1 MYMYLYMCVCAL
13 DMRNKMSTLDSDF
26 AENFYKYISAETTIE
41 ISKLKA
47 VIVTLHF
54 IKLPADLWKI
64 PYTQVWI

>member
-1 MYMYLYMCVCAL
+1 M
-13 DMRNKMSTLDSDF
+13 
-26 AENFYKYISAETTIE
+26 
-41 ISKLKA
+41 SKLKA

>member
-1 MYMYLYMCVCAL
+1 MCVCAL
-13 DMRNKMSTLDSDF
+13 DMRNKIFT
-26 AENFYKYISAETTIE
+26 NISAETTTE
-41 ISKLKA
+41 MSKLKA

>member
-13 DMRNKMSTLDSDF
+13 EMRNKIFT
-26 AENFYKYISAETTIE
+26 NISAETTIE
-41 ISKLKA
+41 MSKLKA